1 MSLFSV
7 RSAGIALAGTGALHF
22 AAPGLFEG
30 VSKLAF
36 PEDTRQWVYR
46 NGAIE
51 LALGLALSSS
61 RTRRLGALGT
71 AGYVAWLGAR
81 AHTTAA
87 ST

>member
-1 MSLFSV
+1 MPLFSA

-36 PEDTRQWVYR
+36 PEDTRRWVYR

-51 LALGLALSSS
+51 LTLGLALSGA

-81 AHTTAA
+81 ARAA
-87 ST
+87 ARA